1 MIDRRIIK
9 DGKRLDFTF
18 ENKGYKTN
26 INNGYPHG
34 NGNAKGSVIESALY
48 KDVDC
53 SLWIEHV
60 VSVKDTSDQC
70 YWFMWYDNS
79 GLSNM
84 AMSSVFGKE
93 ELIAIINNIKDIG
106 F

>member
-70 YWFMWYDNS
+70 YWFMWYKNGRSTIPLS
-79 GLSNM
+79 GII
-84 AMSSVFGKE
+84 GKSGIVTV
-93 ELIAIINNIKDIG
+93 LNNIKDIK